1 MVDSNS
7 SNSSQSVS
15 TPVTVQSPQTQW
27 GLQLSQLLAMLGQ
40 SQYQW
45 AKGQYDKGAAITDQN
60 IANYMELSGKGAGL
74 AQTLIQQYEKQF
86 APLVQQYISQAQSY
100 NSPERQRYEMGRA
113 ESTAAQ
119 ASQAARDESARKLQS
134 FGVRPDSG
142 RYQDLISAGRMQD
155 AASRAGAGNQAY
167 QDTAAAG
174 RQMLEKGVQF
184 GQNVPGMASV
194 ALNSAYTG
202 ITGAQSAIQGQQHAG
217 AELMNT
223 VPPLMNAS
231 ANANKTP
238 PVGQQSSSGSSG
250 VSSSH
255 GSDPSS
261 GSGRQQPSDR
271 GSGSG
276 SGNGDGSGGAGQR
289 GRDGSSGGPG
299 MGSMSGLRGGGGSGI
314 MQVPPYDQTPTDWT
328 NPDWTGIGQGDTP
341 QDSQPYYPYGD
352 QEQTNSDTYDN
363 GGDQTDWSNPDF
375 TGIGQGDTQ
384 DNGDVT
390 GSIGD
395 SSGYSGEGAITDTSD
410 MSNFGD
416 TTDYS
421 SSDESFAQGGGV
433 LPTEGGA
440 VPKSASPSQGQQTD
454 DVSARLN
461 AGEFVIPRDV
471 VGHKGTEFF
480 NKLIANS
487 RKLRTGMSGPAP
499 GATMKPALRMK
510 PSFVS
515 QRM

>member
-1 MVDSNS
+1 MVDSTS
-7 SNSSQSVS
+7 SNSSQSTS

-27 GLQLSQLLAMLGQ
+27 GLQLSQMLAMLGQ
-40 SQYQW
+40 SQYDW
-45 AKGQYDKGAAITDQN
+45 AKQQYNTGMGVTEQN
-60 IANYMELSGKGAGL
+60 IANYMEMSGKGAGL
-74 AQTLIQQYEKQF
+74 AQTLIQQYEQQF
-86 APLVQQYISQAQSY
+86 APLVQQYIAQAQSY

-184 GQNVPGMASV
+184 GQNVPGMAV
-194 ALNSAYTG
+194 NALNSAYTG

-217 AELMNT
+217 AELT
-223 VPPLMNAS
+223 STAAPLMNAS
-231 ANANKTP
+231 AAANKTP

-250 VSSSH
+250 VSNSH
-255 GSDPSS
+255 GNDPSS
-261 GSGRQQPSDR
+261 GSGRQPT

-276 SGNGDGSGGAGQR
+276 GDGGGRSGSGDVSGQG
-289 GRDGSSGGPG
+289 GRATSSPG
-299 MGSMSGLRGGGGSGI
+299 LGQMNLGRGGGGAGV
-314 MQVPPYDQTPTDWT
+314 MQIPGGGETDWT
-328 NPDWTGIGQGDTP
+328 NPDWTGIGQGDMP
-341 QDSQPYYPYGD
+341 QGDDQSSGPSYPYGN
-352 QEQTNSDTYDN
+352 QEDVNSDTYN
-363 GGDQTDWSNPDF
+363 QNTDWTNPDF
-375 TGIGQGDTQ
+375 TGIGQGDAT
-384 DNGDVT
+384 DDTT

-395 SSGYSGEGAITDTSD
+395 SSGYSGEGAVTDTSD
-410 MSNFGD
+410 QSNFQD

-421 SSDESFAQGGGV
+421 GDYTDESFAGGGGV

-471 VGHKGTEFF
+471 VGHKGSEFF
-480 NKLIANS
+480 DRLIANS
-487 RKLRTGMSGPAP
+487 RKARTGMAGPP
-499 GATMKPALRMK
+499 TGATMKPALRMK